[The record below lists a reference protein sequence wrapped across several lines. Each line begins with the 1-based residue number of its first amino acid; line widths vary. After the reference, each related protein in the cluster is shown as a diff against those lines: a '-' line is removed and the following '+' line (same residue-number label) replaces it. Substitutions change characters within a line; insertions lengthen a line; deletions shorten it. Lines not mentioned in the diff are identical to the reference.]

1 MTVQNG
7 EVERPTKLSAEA
19 KAERTNT
26 IARDILAAEV
36 NARERKTERL
46 RALRMA
52 QPAPEPAPKKRG
64 GRASPSARP

>member
-1 MTVQNG
+1 MIEQKG
-7 EVERPTKLSAEA
+7 EVERPTKISAEA

-26 IARDILAAEV
+26 IARDIMAAEV

-52 QPAPEPAPKKRG
+52 QLKAEEPPKRKRKTQQTN
-64 GRASPSARP
+64 